1 MNIGA
6 TIKCLRMRK
15 GMSHGDIERHSRL
28 RPCYLSRVEHG
39 HTTPSVETLA
49 RIAEAM
55 EIPLAEF
62 FSESGSPEGNSGVLR
77 LRENTHFLRQIRH
90 YVACLND
97 SDRKLVLA
105 MMRNLAAKSSVPRV
119 TCPLIPEKGPPTLIS
134 STPLPPTDGP
144 SKHCA

>member
-6 TIKCLRMRK
+6 TIKSLRMRK
-15 GMSHGDIERHSRL
+15 GMSHGDIEKYSRL

-39 HTTPSVETLA
+39 HTTPSLETLA

-55 EIPLAEF
+55 EIPLAQF
-62 FSESGSPEGNSGVLR
+62 FVESHSPEGNSGMLR
-77 LRENTHFLRQIRH
+77 LHGDTHFLRQIRH

-105 MMRNLAAKSSVPRV
+105 MMRNLAAKSSVQPV
-119 TCPLIPEKGPPTLIS
+119 TGPLIPAKELPGLIS
-134 STPLPPTDGP
+134 STLLPT
-144 SKHCA
+144 